1 LSRFDFTLKHILGTK
16 IENVDKLSRRP
27 DWKVEVENK
36 KIAREKD
43 EEAVRVVE
51 EMKKAGV
58 EVLRGDE

>member
-1 LSRFDFTLKHILGTK
+1 MSRFDFTLKHILGTK